1 MPRNP
6 RRSISPSVSMAR
18 LSRVMLRTAHCAT
31 YPTIM
36 QALSAAIR
44 CSCGLAYWFE
54 PPSSHGS
61 SMSIE
66 KRRGTSLP
74 LMPKPS
80 TCARLCVWP
89 CQVVTTCHS
98 VLPLAGSRLTP
109 SIRANRSSTLMP
121 LTTLGATV
129 TALPSMISLL
139 TLAQSLKRRAI
150 GLVQCGERCLNTLAL
165 AFGDQGREH
174 LAEMRM
180 PGTGVDVLPAIGSKE
195 GGLDGSLLVCINCA
209 PAISSKVARIGRSLR
224 PEHSVNR
231 GHQLNEVVDRS
242 VALLAGE
249 PGVVP
254 QQLEF
259 VEDRVLAFLFPVI
272 EEYVLEQPRQFG
284 IGVDA
289 LAIVKLSEQF
299 DVQCQHQHRPSA
311 LAEHGM
317 GDCVR
322 FDIEAVAVR
331 ENLADHCIDAAEQG
345 LVFQLLIAEPHQRFE
360 RNLVAER
367 VIVAQLQDLGV
378 DKPLDQP
385 ENIGVSAALNLA
397 HKASFIGR

>member
-18 LSRVMLRTAHCAT
+18 LSRVMPRTAHCAT

-44 CSCGLAYWFE
+44 CSCGLANWFE

-74 LMPKPS
+74 PMPKPS
-80 TCARLCVWP
+80 TSARLCVWP
-89 CQVVTTCHS
+89 CQVVATRHS
-98 VLPLAGSRLTP
+98 VLPLAGSCLTP
-109 SIRANRSSTLMP
+109 SIRASKSSTLTP
-121 LTTLGATV
+121 LTTFGARV

-139 TLAQSLKRRAI
+139 SLAQLLKRRAI
-150 GLVQCGERCLNTLAL
+150 GLVQRRERGLNALAL
-165 AFGDQGREH
+165 EFSDQARQH
-174 LAEMRM
+174 LAEMRV

-209 PAISSKVARIGRSLR
+209 PAIGSKVARIGRSLR

-259 VEDRVLAFLFPVI
+259 VEDRVLALLFPVI
-272 EEYVLEQPRQFG
+272 EEYVFEQPRQFG
-284 IGVDA
+284 VGVDA
-289 LAIVKLSEQF
+289 LAIVQLSEQL

-311 LAEHGM
+311 LAEHGT
-317 GDCVR
+317 GDGIGL
-322 FDIEAVAVR
+322 DIEAVAV
-331 ENLADHCIDAAEQG
+331 G
-345 LVFQLLIAEPHQRFE
+345 
-360 RNLVAER
+360 
-367 VIVAQLQDLGV
+367 
-378 DKPLDQP
+378 
-385 ENIGVSAALNLA
+385 
-397 HKASFIGR
+397 